1 MVAGLSSRRS
11 GFEARTGDQYPKG
24 RFDYMWYVKEAG
36 FYYEIL
42 HGPYTTKEEA
52 IANKPKDKLVG
63 RLEAI
68 IKYTIEYA

>member
-1 MVAGLSSRRS
+1 
-11 GFEARTGDQYPKG
+11 
-24 RFDYMWYVKEAG
+24 MWYVKEAG